1 MKYTYRNEDCKFDYF
16 KEFKVR
22 CITNQKFTRNKD
34 IKKLT
39 GYIGAKRNVLNIF
52 IVDPSNNHL
61 LFAYGVKEFSE
72 FLYVDTENF
81 KDEIVRSI
89 NMEESF
95 LFEFLDYFAEYKTLY
110 RFAHA
115 PFFIKDKNGVMNE
128 INTCFKKSN
137 LSFFMTVSYRVG
149 QKISFDNG
157 NIQCKTIGNGNFSKN
172 TIRISTDWFNI
183 VYNGLLT
190 FRSKLMNDINE
201 KNHWG
206 TKLKKD
212 DREPSINFKI
222 KSLENEYKVNVH
234 FAPKKQII
242 KITDENDK
250 VVYNGNY
257 IVIDNKRYTI
267 SNAKGNLKLP
277 YPGCK
282 AITQFPE
289 TISIDKE
296 DIEITFKSFFINNDE
311 KSIVISLDMYEKNP
325 LESFLKQHKEPKKIT
340 KYFVIDEKLDEICS
354 VFRNYDKYECERMLD
369 DMKKD
374 DMILLYE
381 RFMNTLDQIF

>member
-1 MKYTYRNEDCKFDYF
+1 M
-16 KEFKVR
+16 
-22 CITNQKFTRNKD
+22 
-34 IKKLT
+34 
-39 GYIGAKRNVLNIF
+39 
-52 IVDPSNNHL
+52 S
-61 LFAYGVKEFSE
+61 
-72 FLYVDTENF
+72 
-81 KDEIVRSI
+81 
-89 NMEESF
+89 
-95 LFEFLDYFAEYKTLY
+95 
-110 RFAHA
+110 
-115 PFFIKDKNGVMNE
+115 
-128 INTCFKKSN
+128 
-137 LSFFMTVSYRVG
+137 VSYRVG

-250 VVYNGNY
+250 VVYNGSY

-267 SNAKGNLKLP
+267 SNTKGNLILP

-289 TISIDKE
+289 TMSIDKE
-296 DIEITFKSFFINNDE
+296 NIEITFKSFFINNDE

-325 LESFLKQHKEPKKIT
+325 LKTFLKHKEPKKIT
-340 KYFVIDEKLDEICS
+340 KYFTIDEKLDEICS
-354 VFRNYDKYECERMLD
+354 VFRNYDKYECERILD